1 MCCQADMPGFMSVMS
16 APDLLFIYDI
26 DEGVLVLTL
35 FRTGSHSDLF

>member
-1 MCCQADMPGFMSVMS
+1 MPDFMNVMS
-16 APDLLFIYDI
+16 APDLFLIYDYDI